1 MLQCECR
8 SLTDAVGD
16 LPSLSG
22 PQKFRREVI
31 AWRHLRH
38 PNILPFIGV
47 NLERR
52 RFAMVSEWMDN
63 GNICEF
69 IKKYGGVNR
78 VQLVSDYARSCGE
91 GHN

>member
-1 MLQCECR
+1 MFQCECR
-8 SLTDAVGD
+8 TLTCVVGD
-16 LPSLSG
+16 PPSSSG

-63 GNICEF
+63 GNIREF
-69 IKKYGGVNR
+69 VEKKKGVNR
-78 VQLVSDYARSCGE
+78 AQLVSDCVRSRGD
-91 GHN
+91 GRD